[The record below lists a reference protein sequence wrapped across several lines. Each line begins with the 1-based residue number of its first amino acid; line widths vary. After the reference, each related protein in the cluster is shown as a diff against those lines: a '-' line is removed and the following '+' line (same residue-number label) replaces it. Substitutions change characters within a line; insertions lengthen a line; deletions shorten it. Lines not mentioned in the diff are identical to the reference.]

1 MSESSVARLYSAAVG
16 PVGSAYYQA
25 VFSRFEVAGRARLSW
40 NWAAGLLTLNWLLF
54 RKLWLAALAY
64 WLALLGLPVLIL
76 GLGRLVFQVPM
87 SIEAGLWLSCA
98 VLSLAVPGAW
108 GNAWLYAGCKQR
120 IAKALAA
127 TPTLEDA
134 CRQLTESA
142 STKKQAIGLGL
153 ANIALL
159 CVLALAYTSFF
170 TGSAQEDDED
180 VAAAV
185 TNLPAP
191 VKPRL
196 ASPVQAP
203 LSPASQA
210 VSAAEAAASAA
221 SAVAVVAIPASGP
234 ASAASAAAVPASATA
249 SVSAVA
255 SAPNQARSLAK
266 TTASAPASTQAL
278 FTAKATASASV
289 PASAPTQ
296 AQPRAKASVSEPALV
311 STTPAPVPSAAS
323 TPAATHA
330 AVPRTTPVSKPN
342 PAAAKA
348 SRAASGKSAPAK
360 PSKASSSP
368 ATKEV
373 FVNVGLFADP
383 DNARHA
389 YVKLVKAGIPAGR
402 EVIWPPVG
410 SSKSKLT
417 RVRAGPFANRAQAK
431 AAVAQ
436 IKALQLDA
444 VVAP

>member
-1 MSESSVARLYSAAVG
+1 MPESSVARLYSAAVG
-16 PVGSAYYQA
+16 PLGSAYYQA
-25 VFSRFEVAGRARLSW
+25 VFSRFELAGRARLSW

-87 SIEAGLWLSCA
+87 SIEAGLWLSCG

-108 GNAWLYAGCKQR
+108 GNAWLYAASKQR
-120 IAKALAA
+120 IAQALAA
-127 TPTLEDA
+127 TPTLDEA

-159 CVLALAYTSFF
+159 CLLALAYTSFF
-170 TGSAQEDDED
+170 AGSAPEDDED

-185 TNLPAP
+185 TNQPAP

-203 LSPASQA
+203 PSPASQ
-210 VSAAEAAASAA
+210 AASAA
-221 SAVAVVAIPASGP
+221 SAVAMIALPASG
-234 ASAASAAAVPASATA
+234 AASAAIVAAVPVPATTPATA
-249 SVSAVA
+249 SVSAIE
-255 SAPNQARSLAK
+255 SAPTQAQSTAIA
-266 TTASAPASTQAL
+266 TASASAPASAPTQIQPL
-278 FTAKATASASV
+278 AKASASV
-289 PASAPTQ
+289 PA
-296 AQPRAKASVSEPALV
+296 LV
-311 STTPAPVPSAAS
+311 STTTAPAPSAAS
-323 TPAATHA
+323 APAATRA
-330 AVPRTTPVSKPN
+330 PVPKTMPVSKSN

-348 SRAASGKSAPAK
+348 SRVASGKLAPVK
-360 PSKASSSP
+360 PSKAISSP

-402 EVIWPPVG
+402 EVIRPPEG

-417 RVRAGPFANRAQAK
+417 RVRAGPFANRAQAT